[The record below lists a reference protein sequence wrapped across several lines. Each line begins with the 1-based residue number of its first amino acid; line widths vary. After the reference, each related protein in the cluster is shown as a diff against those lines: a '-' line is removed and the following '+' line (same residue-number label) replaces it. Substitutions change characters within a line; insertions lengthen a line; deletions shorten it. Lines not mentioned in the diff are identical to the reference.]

1 MAGRLVMGFVVAGTL
16 QLTGINAVMNY
27 APTIMS
33 NLGLQSLV
41 GNFVVMLWNFV
52 TTIASIP
59 LASIFTM
66 RQLFLTGSL
75 ITSACCLLLCG
86 IPVYPGVS
94 SSNVRNGVAITGIF
108 IFIAFFEIG
117 VGPCFYV
124 LAQDLF
130 PPSFRP
136 KGASCTMLAQFILN
150 VIINVC
156 YPVATKNISGGASGD
171 QNKGQAIAF
180 IFFGCIGLCC
190 FVLQIFFLHPWDER
204 KGEEY
209 DDNEDAKY

>member
-1 MAGRLVMGFVVAGTL
+1 MTGPLLMGIVVAGTL
-16 QLTGINAVMNY
+16 QLTGINSIMNY

-33 NLGLQSLV
+33 NLGLDSLV

-66 RQLFLTGSL
+66 RQLFLVGSL
-75 ITSACCLLLCG
+75 ITSSCCLLLCG
-86 IPVYPGVS
+86 IPVYPGVA
-94 SSNVRNGVAITGIF
+94 SSNVRNGVAITGIL

-130 PPSFRP
+130 PASFRP
-136 KGASCTMLAQFILN
+136 KGSSATMLAQFIFN
-150 VIINVC
+150 VLINVC
-156 YPVATKNISGGASGD
+156 YPIATKDISGGASGD

-190 FVLQIFFLHPWDER
+190 FALQIFFLHPWDGKKTNR
-204 KGEEY
+204 C
-209 DDNEDAKY
+209 NESSNDKE